1 MIFQKYLFILFFILS
16 SFSVYANLKISGKVV
31 DAISNEPL
39 IGATIFVQETKQGVI
54 SAVDGSFQLE
64 SLIATNHLKV
74 SYIGYAEKIVV
85 ANALSNV
92 VGHSNIISL
101 VPLAVGLEEVL
112 VQANRKTSSQQ
123 IDRQSYR
130 ASDFQTAEGGSATD
144 LLSKLPSVSVDP
156 DGTVAVRGT
165 SDFMIYLNGKPTQID
180 PSVLLGQISSNQIEN
195 IEVISVPT
203 SNYDAQG
210 KGGIINIVTKRT
222 GMEGLTVTTNGL
234 VGGGPWNNL
243 TDEFSGF
250 KLNDNRYGGGVNVM
264 YFKNRIS
271 LFGGMNFNQRN
282 VNGSRTGDAR
292 ILVEEGVYR
301 HMVAS
306 GERPEWYQSSTA
318 NLGVEYALSEKSTL
332 AGSYFFGTR
341 KEGRAAYYLY
351 NNYFADIN
359 KQTISGIDRN
369 DRWVYNPNS
378 DNRLGQFQSA
388 NIDFQ
393 HQFNKSADLKVS
405 ALYEHSLLKR
415 RLVNENY
422 SYNNTTKSVGA
433 KELEY
438 QQADDTPL
446 DGVRLSVDYTSKFAD
461 GSKIQIGFQPQ
472 YMQISGAFHYDTLN
486 LVTNNLEP
494 YTSLEN
500 EIALT
505 RGIYAGY
512 VSYSGNIDKLNYIA
526 GLRMEYTD
534 QEVNI
539 LSEDYFSLFDGEKKS
554 NYQTNKLDLFHTLHL
569 SWDPTE
575 KDNFTFATSRRVSR
589 PPLKNMTPFLFR
601 RHLEVYE
608 VGDPEL
614 QPEYLL
620 NLELTYGRRLGNHNL
635 GLTGFYRGV
644 NNAVFRVNTVTNQND
659 LVMAVTNE
667 DVLIRSYTNA
677 GNSQSLGA
685 ELNANIDGGK
695 YAKFFVGG
703 SLYHYTVKGDI
714 FGYLVDNSSL
724 NWSVKSNMNITLS
737 NELRFALDFN
747 LKSATITAQGQN
759 DLIYLTNAALNYAP
773 RKFKGWDFS
782 LRVLDLLGSN
792 VQGLDTRAF
801 NQTGQE
807 IFYQE
812 TDYFRKGGIVEIG
825 FNYAFNNK
833 GKSTKKSDSTFG
845 KEQF

>member
-1 MIFQKYLFILFFILS
+1 MKYKKYPFILLFVLS

-31 DAISNEPL
+31 DAITNEPL

-64 SLIATNHLKV
+64 FLAENNHLKV
-74 SYIGYAEKIVV
+74 SYIGYAEKIVA
-85 ANALSNV
+85 ANGLSGSSV
-92 VGHSNIISL
+92 KSNLISL

-112 VQANRKTSSQQ
+112 VQANMKTSTQK

-144 LLSKLPSVSVDP
+144 LLSKLPSVSVDL
-156 DGTVAVRGT
+156 DGTVSVRGT
-165 SDFMIYLNGKPTQID
+165 SDFMVYLNGKPTQID
-180 PSVLLGQISSNQIEN
+180 PTVLLGQISSNQIDN

-222 GMEGLTVTTNGL
+222 GVEGLTVTTNGL
-234 VGGGPWNNL
+234 IGGSPWNNL

-250 KLNDNRYGGGVNVM
+250 KLNNNRYGGGVNVM
-264 YFKNRIS
+264 YFKNNMS
-271 LFGGMNFNQRN
+271 LFGGLNFNRRN

-292 ILVEEGVYR
+292 ILVDEGVYR
-301 HMVAS
+301 HMVAG
-306 GERPEWYQSSTA
+306 GERPEWYQSGTA
-318 NLGVEYALSEKSTL
+318 NLDVEYVLSDKTTL
-332 AGSYFFGTR
+332 SGSYFFGTR
-341 KEGRAAYYLY
+341 KEGRGAYYLY
-351 NNYFADIN
+351 NNYFADIK
-359 KQTISGIDRN
+359 KQTISGIDRD
-369 DRWVYNPNS
+369 DRWIYNPNS
-378 DNRLGQFQSA
+378 DNRLGQFQSG
-388 NIDFQ
+388 NIDLH
-393 HQFNKSADLKVS
+393 HQFNKSSDLKVS
-405 ALYEHSLLKR
+405 ALYEHSNLKR
-415 RLVNENY
+415 QLINENY
-422 SYNNTTKSVGA
+422 SYNNTTKTIGA
-433 KELEY
+433 KELEF
-438 QQADDTPL
+438 QQSDDTPL

-461 GSKIQIGFQPQ
+461 GSKIEIGFQPQ
-472 YMQISGAFHYDTLN
+472 YMQISGGFNYDTLN
-486 LVTNNLEP
+486 LATNIMEP
-494 YTSLEN
+494 YTALEN

-512 VSYSGNIDKLNYIA
+512 VSYTGSINKLNYIA

-539 LSEDYFSLFDGEKKS
+539 LSDDYFSLFDGEKKS
-554 NYQTNKLDLFHTLHL
+554 NYQTNKFDLFHTLHVR
-569 SWDPTE
+569 WDPTE

-589 PPLKNMTPFLFR
+589 PQLKNMTPFLYR

-620 NLELTYGRRLGNHNL
+620 NLELSYGRRLGNHNL

-644 NNAVFRVNTVTNQND
+644 DNAVFRVNTVTNQNEK
-659 LVMAVTNE
+659 VMAVTNE
-667 DVLIRSYTNA
+667 DVLIRSFTNA

-695 YAKFFVGG
+695 YAKFFIGG
-703 SLYHYTVKGDI
+703 SLYHYTIKGDI

-724 NWSVKSNMNITLS
+724 NWSVKSNMNLTLS
-737 NELRFALDFN
+737 KELRFALDFN

-759 DLIYLTNAALNYAP
+759 DLIYLTNAAFNYSP
-773 RKFKGWDFS
+773 GKLKGWEFS
-782 LRVLDLLGSN
+782 LRVLDLMGSN

-801 NQTGQE
+801 NQVGEE

-825 FNYAFNNK
+825 VNYAFNNK